1 MKKLIVIAIIAFTL
15 GLLCGGIPSVGA
27 HLEQVSWRGPAAGS
41 GDTVTGPSANA
52 PAGGVFPTSW
62 FETRPASF
70 ADLAERV
77 QGAVVNISTTKKSRA
92 PQFMTPFPR
101 NGPRDPFDD
110 FFEKFFEGQP
120 QERTQ
125 NSLGSGFIV
134 SKDGTILTNNH
145 VVSQADEIQVEISD
159 GRKFKAKI
167 VGKDERTDI
176 AVIRIDGKGDLPT
189 VPLGDSDAMRP
200 GDWTMAIGNPFGL
213 EHTVTVGVVSAKGR
227 LLGGGPYA
235 KFIQTDASINPG
247 NSGGPLFN
255 LKGEVIGI
263 NTMIFAGGQGI
274 GFAIPINLAKDLMP
288 QLLAKGS
295 VTRGW
300 LGVSIQEIT
309 PELAKAFNLST
320 EKGALIAEV
329 FPDSP
334 AGAAGLKRGDVVIEF
349 NGQKVEAPY
358 DLSLLVGKTEVDKSV
373 KLKVL
378 REGKEFDAEVK
389 VGKAVGEGEEATA
402 PTGEREERG
411 KADLLGLVVKGITPN
426 EAMQLDLPSGFKG
439 VVVARVEPGSSAE
452 ASEIKSGDVILELNG
467 KKIESVVE
475 YKAVSTAIKE
485 GDYARLLIKRGQAS
499 VYLAFKVTK

>member
-1 MKKLIVIAIIAFTL
+1 MKKLIGIAVVAFAL
-15 GLLCGGIPSVGA
+15 GLICGDIPSVSA

-41 GDTVTGPSANA
+41 ADQVTGLSANPPTGGA
-52 PAGGVFPTSW
+52 FPASW
-62 FETRPASF
+62 FEMRPASF

-77 QGAVVNISTTKKSRA
+77 QGAVVNISTTKKTRA
-92 PQFMTPFPR
+92 PQFMTPFPK

-120 QERTQ
+120 QDRTQ

-134 SKDGTILTNNH
+134 SADGTILTNNH
-145 VVSQADEIQVEISD
+145 VVSQGDEIQVELSD

-176 AVIRIDGKGDLPT
+176 AVIRIDGKGNLPT
-189 VPLGDSDAMRP
+189 VPLGDSEVMRP
-200 GDWTMAIGNPFGL
+200 GDWVMAIGNPFGL
-213 EHTVTVGVVSAKGR
+213 DHTVTVGVVSAKGR
-227 LLGGGPYA
+227 LLGGGPFA

-255 LKGEVIGI
+255 IKGEVIGI

-274 GFAIPINLAKDLMP
+274 GFAIPVNLAKDLLP

-309 PELAKAFNLST
+309 PELAKALNLST

-329 FPDSP
+329 FPDAP

-358 DLSLLVGKTEVDKSV
+358 DLSMLVGKTEVDKSV
-373 KLKVL
+373 KLKIL
-378 REGKEFDAEVK
+378 REGKEFEVELK
-389 VGKAVGEGEEATA
+389 VGKAASEGEEV
-402 PTGEREERG
+402 PPMTGEREERG
-411 KADLLGLVVKGITPN
+411 KADLLGLVVKQLSQD
-426 EAMQLDLPSGFKG
+426 EAMQLDLPGGFKG
-439 VVVARVEPGSSAE
+439 AVVARVEPGSAAE
-452 ASEIKSGDVILELNG
+452 ASEIRSGDVILELNG
-467 KKIESVVE
+467 KKIESVAD
-475 YKAVSTAIKE
+475 YKVVSTAIKE